1 MANRY
6 RGRNKRM
13 AFNSLLRGDNPIFA
27 RFRSE
32 KRILSRHGHFTSM
45 PVSYHDDIKDPMMES
60 NSAVDN
66 PNKINFYSKNGLD
79 VIISIEKRSTDEI
92 VDHSNKESSCL
103 LKEGSSSSDLIY
115 LSAVLDVVQ
124 DENLPATK
132 KSLNFM
138 PYTEI
143 YGLYKSMHGFF
154 GLLSEGEDG
163 FKNNCIDLPYY
174 IDPEID
180 PQSSKLD
187 SLSSLIYLPTNSS
200 SIVDKKNEFTKNK
213 ISNFTTQR
221 FDIELEKII
230 KNGDIFNE
238 DIATIGE
245 ETNLVNELAYPE
257 TINPIFEC
265 EWGHLKLNS
274 SSIPIKEANPYMSAI
289 NNTPIQL
296 SRSMSNSTLMN
307 EEKFD
312 SEQSEKLLL
321 EEEETKETDDR
332 NNSMTEWT
340 EFK

>member
-32 KRILSRHGHFTSM
+32 KRILSRHGDFTSM
-45 PVSYHDDIKDPMMES
+45 PLPYHDDSNDPLMES
-60 NSAVDN
+60 NSTLEN
-66 PNKINFYSKNGLD
+66 PAKINFYSKNGLD
-79 VIISIEKRSTDEI
+79 IMISIEKRSSGEI
-92 VDHSNKESSCL
+92 VDHHSNKESSCL
-103 LKEGSSSSDLIY
+103 LKEGSSSSGDLIY

-138 PYTEI
+138 PFTEI

-154 GLLSEGEDG
+154 DLLSEGEDG

-174 IDPEID
+174 VDPEID
-180 PQSSKLD
+180 PQSSNLN
-187 SLSSLIYLPTNSS
+187 SLSSLIYVPSNCSS
-200 SIVDKKNEFTKNK
+200 MVDKKNEFTKNK

-245 ETNLVNELAYPE
+245 EANLVNELAYPE

-265 EWGHLKLNS
+265 EWSHLKLNS
-274 SSIPIKEANPYMSAI
+274 SSIPMKEATPYISAI

-296 SRSMSNSTLMN
+296 SRSISNSTLMMN

-321 EEEETKETDDR
+321 VEETDDR